1 MQSIVTCT
9 IRVNEESWD
18 KLKKIADKNKRSMNK
33 EIEYIIDK
41 RIEEY
46 EENSKNKNTLINA

>member
-1 MQSIVTCT
+1 MEYKVSSN
-9 IRVNEESWD
+9 IRVNESSWE
-18 KLKKIADKNKRSMNK
+18 KLKKIAEINKRSINK

-46 EENSKNKNTLINA
+46 SDKLKETDYQNND